1 MRKAFRAQPARRLVS
16 IVALGWATLPGLATA
31 QDMPAPASVP
41 PADAAAAPGTVAAD
55 APASPS
61 GPIVVT
67 GTRIASGFDAPT
79 PVSVLGADRLAERGA
94 GNIGDALNE
103 LPAFRSTQTPAST
116 GLSAAAGYIGGR
128 ILDLR
133 GLGSVRTLTLVD
145 GKRFV
150 PSTTQATVDTNMIPS
165 ILLQRAEVV
174 TGGASAVYGSDAV
187 SGVVNLL
194 LDKKLTG
201 YRFNAQAGIS
211 KYGDASTR
219 QIGVA
224 GGWALAD
231 NAHLILGGE
240 YEANDGVEACR
251 VREWCRDG
259 FINWGRNPGQAG
271 LPANNI
277 LGNVHPWS
285 ASYNGVTT
293 PPSSAYAGRAVPA
306 LRPIDGI
313 TFGRDGTPRR
323 FQFGSLVNSL
333 YQVGGESDGPGE
345 NVYFDFPIVS
355 PTERYNAMAHVTW
368 EPTSALTL
376 ELSGNYGHSEGR
388 HRAVA
393 YRNTALTI
401 RSDNAFLP
409 RSADPTLD
417 IPTILAASGL
427 TSFTLGKGFDDIG
440 PGQLQVRN
448 TVIRAV
454 AQARYDLG
462 GGWKADAYYQFG
474 RNKFRSDLTG
484 GTVTSRL
491 LNAIDAVSV
500 GGTPTCRIN
509 ADASTANDDP
519 ACVPLNPF
527 GYANGPTF
535 AGAKAYVTAN
545 GYQTNITTEHV
556 VAANVTGSLFDL
568 PGGPLGVAVGGE
580 YRNDAVKGDADALS
594 RGNRFFTGGG
604 SLISGRIAVT
614 EGYGEIEAPILRNV
628 SFFDELALNGAIRRT
643 HYNRSSDFFPS
654 SSLSVTTWKIGGTW
668 APIEALRFRATRSRD
683 IRAPNVSELFGPTTL
698 AQGILTDPA
707 RGGVQTVAPITQGSN
722 PNLQPE
728 KANTFTVGAVIQP
741 RGGFLGRFRASVDY
755 YRIEIKDAISTLGQQ
770 NIVTRCFQGD
780 PLSCSLVTRDGS
792 GAITNIVDTQ
802 QNVNK
807 LIARGV
813 DIELSYRQPLGGEAS
828 LNTRVLASNVIDL
841 ITVDAV
847 GPTERAGQTGLR
859 AGTPPGIPDWTIDG
873 LVTLDLADRFSF
885 STHVRWINKGFYN
898 AAFIGPDQAGYVITG
913 PNSSNTN
920 SVPSKT
926 YVDLVATF
934 KVRQQGTQKFDVF
947 FGVDNLFD
955 TDPPRLPGANGSGN
969 NVLFNPVGQSFKAG
983 VRGTF

>member
-1 MRKAFRAQPARRLVS
+1 MRKAYCDQPACRLVS
-16 IVALGWATLPGLATA
+16 IIALAWTTLPTMVLAQSLPSEPRTPAAQADDGAAEESTTA
-31 QDMPAPASVP
+31 S
-41 PADAAAAPGTVAAD
+41 G
-55 APASPS
+55 

-79 PVSVLGADRLAERGA
+79 PVSVMGAERLAERGA

-116 GLSAAAGYIGGR
+116 GLSAAAGYVGGR

-201 YRFNAQAGIS
+201 YRFNAQAGVS

-219 QIGVA
+219 QIGIA
-224 GGWALAD
+224 GGWAIGD
-231 NAHLILGGE
+231 RAHLILGGE
-240 YEANDGVEACR
+240 YETNDGVEACR
-251 VREWCRDG
+251 VREWCANG
-259 FINWGRNPGQAG
+259 QINWGRNPGQTG

-277 LGNVHPWS
+277 LSNVHPWS

-293 PPSSAYAGRAVPA
+293 PPSSAYTGNAVPT

-345 NVYFDFPIVS
+345 NIYFDFPIVS
-355 PTERYNAMAHVTW
+355 PTKRYNAMAHLTW
-368 EPTSALTL
+368 EASPALTL
-376 ELSGNYGHSEGR
+376 EFTGNYGHAEGW

-401 RSDNAFLP
+401 RADNAFLP

-440 PGQLQVRN
+440 PGQIHVRN
-448 TVIRAV
+448 NVIRAV
-454 AQARYDLG
+454 VQARYDLG

-474 RNKFRSDLTG
+474 RNSFRSDLTG

-491 LNAIDAVSV
+491 LNAIDSVSV
-500 GGTPTCRIN
+500 NGTPTCRIN

-527 GYANGPTF
+527 GYANGSTF
-535 AGAKAYVTAN
+535 AAAKAYVTAN

-556 VAANVTGSLFDL
+556 AAANVTGSLFNL

-580 YRNDAVKGDADALS
+580 YRNDAVKGDADLLS
-594 RGNRFFTGGG
+594 QSNRFFTGGG
-604 SLISGRIAVT
+604 SLISGRIAVA
-614 EGYGEIEAPILRNV
+614 EGYGEIEAPILRHV
-628 SFFDELALNGAIRRT
+628 PFFDELGLNGAVRRT
-643 HYNRSSDFFPS
+643 HYKRSSDFFPS
-654 SSLSVTTWKIGGTW
+654 SSLSVTTWKFGGTW
-668 APIEALRFRATRSRD
+668 APIEALRLRATRSRD
-683 IRAPNVSELFGPTTL
+683 IRAPNVSELFGPTTQT
-698 AQGILTDPA
+698 QGILTDPQ

-728 KANTFTVGAVIQP
+728 KADTFTVGAVIQP
-741 RGGFLGRFRASVDY
+741 RGGFLGRLRASVDY

-780 PLSCSLVTRDGS
+780 PLSCSLVTRDSS

-807 LIARGV
+807 LIARGF
-813 DIELSYRQPLGGEAS
+813 DIEVSYRQPLGGDAS

-859 AGTPPGIPDWTIDG
+859 AGTPPGIPDWTVDG
-873 LVTLDLADRFSF
+873 MVTLDLPDRFSF

-898 AAFIGPDQAGYVITG
+898 AAFIGPDQDGYAITS
-913 PNSSNTN
+913 PTSSNTN

-926 YVDLVATF
+926 YVDLLANF
-934 KVRQQGTQKFDVF
+934 RVRQQGAQKFDVF
-947 FGVDNLFD
+947 FGVDNVFN
-955 TDPPRLPGANGSGN
+955 TDPPRVPGANGSGN

>member
-41 PADAAAAPGTVAAD
+41 PADAAATPGTVAAD

-345 NVYFDFPIVS
+345 NIYFDFPIVS

-368 EPTSALTL
+368 EPTPALTL

-955 TDPPRLPGANGSGN
+955 TDPPRVPGANGSGN